1 MSSRKDAIAIGLCI
15 YRDRIL
21 SVFSVIGKPDR
32 ILRFVKRS
40 ITPIAEKTRDDE
52 IVDKKNPKRIMFN
65 HVELLPG
72 AISEIVASVADTGV
86 LTLGD
91 RYGLM
96 AATLKEDLDEDE
108 RLTVDRILRSVKR
121 GKISLSSQ

>member
-1 MSSRKDAIAIGLCI
+1 
-15 YRDRIL
+15 
-21 SVFSVIGKPDR
+21 
-32 ILRFVKRS
+32 
-40 ITPIAEKTRDDE
+40 
-52 IVDKKNPKRIMFN
+52 MFN

-72 AISEIVASVADTGV
+72 AISEIVASVADTGI